1 MSWTLLGVVV
11 LVLGFSFFVGVARRA
26 ELARMGHTVRRR
38 KRAEEQGSAAAQ
50 LQYPVVDLSRC
61 LGCATCVAI
70 CPEDGVLELVH
81 GQAMVVN
88 GARCKGISACERE
101 CPVGAIT
108 VTLQNL
114 EERRDIPALNPELE
128 AIGCPG
134 LFLAGELTAHALIK
148 TAVDH
153 GTAVA
158 SEVARRKQLT
168 EVNGHEVLDLCVV
181 GAGPAGLACSLEA
194 KRHGLSFVTLDQEE
208 RPGGTIAKYPRR
220 KLVLTQP
227 IDMPLHGR
235 LANASY
241 TKEELMA
248 LWEGIV
254 AEQQIPVRCGE
265 TFQGLERDENGFFV
279 VRTQV
284 HSYRARNVCLALG
297 RRGTPNK
304 LGVPGEDLPKVAYS
318 LLDAHSFQMRRI
330 LVVGGGDTAVEAAL
344 ALAEQPGNEVCLS
357 YRKQAFFRIRQRNEE
372 RIEQAIQEG
381 SLRVLHGSQVQA
393 IHEHRVQL
401 TVETDGRTETRDLP
415 NDEVFVMVG
424 GVTPIDLL
432 ERSGVSF
439 DPSLREV
446 EEPLSE
452 QGTGLTRALGFGF
465 ALSLLALLFA
475 LWNVDYY
482 LLSPEDRP
490 SHDKHI
496 LLRPSMG
503 TGLWLGISAT
513 LLICLNLLY
522 LVRRSPNFRLSFGSL
537 QGWMTSHV
545 ATGILAFLCATL
557 HAAMGP
563 RDTAGGHAYWA
574 LVVLLIS
581 GAIGRYFY
589 AYVPRAANGRELELE
604 EAKARLSRMASGWDP
619 GQRLFS
625 EFAAAEVGALVEKRQ
640 WKSSF
645 PGRVLALLGIQ
656 FGMRRVLKRIA
667 REGETQ
673 GVGAEQVKDTMRLAR
688 QAYRSALMV
697 AHYEDLRAVLN
708 SWRWLHRWVAA
719 LMVLLLIIHVI
730 YALAYGSFFD
740 GGGV

>member
-26 ELARMGHTVRRR
+26 ELARMGQAVRRR
-38 KRAEEQGSAAAQ
+38 KRAQEQGSATAQ
-50 LQYPVVDLSRC
+50 LQYPIVDLSRC

-88 GARCKGISACERE
+88 SGHCKGTSACERE

-114 EERRDIPALNPELE
+114 AERRDIPALNPELE
-128 AIGCPG
+128 AVGCTG
-134 LFLAGELTAHALIK
+134 LFLAGEVTAHALIK

-158 SEVARRKQLT
+158 AEVARRKGLAQS
-168 EVNGHEVLDLCVV
+168 NGSEVLDLCVV

-194 KRHGLSFVTLDQEE
+194 KRHGLDFVTLEQED
-208 RPGGTIAKYPRR
+208 RAGGTIAKYPRR

-235 LANASY
+235 LTSATY

-254 AEQQIPVRCGE
+254 VEHEIPIRGGE
-265 TFQGLERDENGFFV
+265 VFQGLERDEFGHFV
-279 VRTQV
+279 VRTRE
-284 HSYRARNVCLALG
+284 HTYRARNVCLAIG
-297 RRGTPNK
+297 RRGSPRK

-318 LLDAHSFQMRRI
+318 LLDAHSYQMRRI

-357 YRKQAFFRIRQRNEE
+357 YRKQAFFRIRKRNQD
-372 RIEQAIQEG
+372 RIEQALQEQR
-381 SLRVLHGSQVQA
+381 LQVLYGSQVQA
-393 IHEHRVQL
+393 IQQHSVQL
-401 TVETDGRTETRDLP
+401 SVESGARTETLDLP

-446 EEPLSE
+446 EEPLGE
-452 QGTGLTRALGFGF
+452 QGTGLTRALGIGF
-465 ALSLLALLFA
+465 ALSLLALSFA

-490 SHDKHI
+490 AHDKHT

-503 TGLWLGISAT
+503 AGLWLGIAST
-513 LLICLNLLY
+513 ILICGNLLY
-522 LVRRSPNFRLSFGSL
+522 LVRRSPKSRLRFGSL
-537 QGWMTSHV
+537 QTWMTSHV

-557 HAAMGP
+557 HAGLGP

-574 LVVLLIS
+574 LVVLLVS

-589 AYVPRAANGRELELE
+589 ACVPRAANGRELELE
-604 EAKARLSRMASGWDP
+604 EAQTRLARMATGWDP

-625 EFAAAEVGALVEKRQ
+625 EFAATEVSGLVARQ
-640 WKSSF
+640 QWQSSF
-645 PGRVLALLGIQ
+645 AGRVLALMGIQ
-656 FGMRRVLKRIA
+656 FSLRRVLRRIA
-667 REGETQ
+667 LEGQQQ
-673 GVGAEQVKDTMRLAR
+673 GVGSEQVKDTLHLAR
-688 QAYRSALMV
+688 RAHRSALMV

-719 LMVLLLIIHVI
+719 LMVLLLVIHVI